1 MGESSE
7 AMYFSQKVKFQK
19 AVDEYEFDVVIS
31 EKEVSSF
38 FEVEATKYVK
48 EVSAL
53 KKSLGQQP
61 DVVLVINL
69 NV

>member
-1 MGESSE
+1 MGESSD

-19 AVDEYEFDVVIS
+19 AVDEYEFDVIS

-38 FEVEATKYVK
+38 FEEATKYVK
-48 EVSAL
+48 EVGGL